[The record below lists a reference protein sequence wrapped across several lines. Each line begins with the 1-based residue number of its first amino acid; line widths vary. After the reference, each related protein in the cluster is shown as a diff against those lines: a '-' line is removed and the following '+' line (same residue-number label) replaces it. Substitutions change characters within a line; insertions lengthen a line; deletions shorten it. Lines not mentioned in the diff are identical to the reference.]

1 MNKDPVYLFN
11 NLAKLDEIPD
21 QIRELNR
28 LIRTNALGSYSA
40 RSWLQDSSMGLENI
54 SAFSA
59 AGEDAYLKLC
69 RITNPYFC
77 WASPVLT
84 AEDVLSGL
92 VKITEG
98 GTDGFPDH
106 LNAFD
111 RTYWETFFNVQR
123 DFFELAPLVF
133 GVTPEVNELLSRYC
147 DRLWKLFELIGTRHC
162 CTYQLRLIHVEEL
175 LRLQEKEPLD
185 TVRLNAL
192 SALDLRGFL

>member
-1 MNKDPVYLFN
+1 MNKDSVYLFN

-28 LIRTNALGSYSA
+28 LIRTNAAGPCGA
-40 RSWLQDSSMGLENI
+40 RSWLQDSSMGQENI
-54 SAFSA
+54 SAFSS
-59 AGEDAYLKLC
+59 AGEEEYLKLC

-77 WASPVLT
+77 WAAPDIRP
-84 AEDVLSGL
+84 EDVLSGL
-92 VKITEG
+92 VKISEG
-98 GTDGFPDH
+98 NTDGFPDH

-111 RTYWETFFNVQR
+111 RTYWETFFNIQR

-133 GVTPEVNELLSRYC
+133 GVSPEVNELLSRYC

-162 CTYQLRLIHVEEL
+162 CTYQLRLTHIEDL
-175 LRLQEKEPLD
+175 LKLKEKEALD
-185 TVRLNAL
+185 IVRLNAL